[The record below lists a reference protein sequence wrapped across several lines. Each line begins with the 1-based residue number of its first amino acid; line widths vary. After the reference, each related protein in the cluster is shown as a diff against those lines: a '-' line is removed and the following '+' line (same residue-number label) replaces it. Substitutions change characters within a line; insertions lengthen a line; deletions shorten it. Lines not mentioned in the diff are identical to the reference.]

1 MKPSFGS
8 HVRYHKK
15 FGPDRL
21 SRFKVDWIHTDKQT
35 DRQSIYIY
43 RYLLCFLSSESEEYD
58 EYSTQTESDASIGA
72 QDILDTAEDILD
84 TAEDILDTAD
94 LNAETSTEEFD
105 STDSF
110 IFIPETTPGIF

>member
-94 LNAETSTEEFD
+94 LNDEISTEEFD